1 VLVLSFEHAT
11 NGNWRCLYT
20 IRQTVNGFGEKSMFN
35 IDYHAM
41 SDGELVD
48 RLEKG
53 EMQTNPD
60 FYAEFYETQGRRDS
74 TATQLRMRKDGK
86 GYSFVGTKGTL

>member
-1 VLVLSFEHAT
+1 
-11 NGNWRCLYT
+11 
-20 IRQTVNGFGEKSMFN
+20 MFN

-53 EMQTNPD
+53 EMQTNPLRRV
-60 FYAEFYETQGRRDS
+60 YETHGGRRDS